1 MKYVKTFEN
10 FEYNEPLNEEFL
22 NLFKT
27 GRDKMKKALDAVLNS
42 EKAKEAVQK
51 FYESLPDKDKKAAS
65 ELVKKTGD
73 NDEQLEDQLLGEA
86 EQATGKKPEEVE
98 KLDKELETE
107 VKSNEN
113 YKFDSDVM
121 INEEL
126 SFRLMFDKFITKIST
141 IVGSVG
147 LIGTAIVWFTLC
159 YNASG
164 VFAALYPIVIGILG
178 ALAPFIALIICVIA
192 LILLVRRVMIFMT
205 RHPATGERCNSWAQ
219 WREESDFE
227 GDNRAKYYNEETDR
241 YVFPTIPD
249 KSFHFNELKGVDTY
263 QSGRGETQYDY
274 WKKQFDE
281 GKWDGKDKLGKLV
294 PAFAK
299 SESLNS
305 RMKSFK
311 KF

>member
-147 LIGTAIVWFTLC
+147 LIGTAIVWCTLC

-227 GDNRAKYYNEETDR
+227 GNNRAKYYNEETDR